1 MTVVG
6 YIVTMMRNTKKGES
20 KMESYRQAMS
30 DAHYSDYAGVGKCPD
45 CGYTRVWCED
55 AWVWLCPACDGFTTL
70 LEDPA
75 GSDDT

>member
-1 MTVVG
+1 
-6 YIVTMMRNTKKGES
+6 
-20 KMESYRQAMS
+20 MS